1 MADQLMPYFDNL
13 LSTHLSA
20 YRKGYSCQHAIL
32 QLTEYWRKALDEGQN
47 VGTVA
52 MDLSKA
58 FDKMSHALLIAKLH
72 AYNVSPAACNLISY
86 LKNRLQRVKLLGY
99 RSQLATLNRG
109 VPQGSVLGPLLFNI
123 FINDLFFVRMCSNI
137 VN

>member
-1 MADQLMPYFDNL
+1 MERELYICEYTQSHLQNIERIMANQLMSYFDNL

-20 YRKGYSCQHAIL
+20 YRRWHSCQHAIL

-58 FDKMSHALLIAKLH
+58 FDKMPHALLIAKLH
-72 AYNVSPAACNLISY
+72 AYNVSSAACNLIIWKTDCNGFNS
-86 LKNRLQRVKLLGY
+86 LVIEADWRL
-99 RSQLATLNRG
+99 
-109 VPQGSVLGPLLFNI
+109 
-123 FINDLFFVRMCSNI
+123 
-137 VN
+137 